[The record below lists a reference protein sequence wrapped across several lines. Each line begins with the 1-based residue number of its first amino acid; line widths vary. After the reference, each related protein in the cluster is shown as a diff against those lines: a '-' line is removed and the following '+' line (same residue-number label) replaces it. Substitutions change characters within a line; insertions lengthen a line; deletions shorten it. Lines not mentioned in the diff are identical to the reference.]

1 MKFVPN
7 ILKAFLINLCF
18 IGIIFAS
25 ESCPAVSPK
34 IASDY
39 PTDQVDAILNDIVC
53 SFIDL
58 KAGNNGTLAS
68 TLNLTKKKILPYID
82 LEYFTEMALG
92 NYWDQLDPKQKKI
105 FERDMKNSLITEYV
119 GILSDLAIWKDITIS
134 VNEDFSQNGNLARVK
149 LSVSLEEDNASAA
162 VTLKLIR
169 KNRWKIYD
177 LEYQSISILDIE
189 RVGYDSK
196 IKRQG
201 IEKLIQKHNL
211 YLSRV
216 GIITKDK
223 KILIS
228 DNGNNI
234 KLKEG
239 YVHFEKK

>member
-18 IGIIFAS
+18 FGIIFAS

-34 IASDY
+34 IADDN

-58 KAGNNGTLAS
+58 QVDNNVILAS

-82 LEYFTEMALG
+82 LEYSTELALASH
-92 NYWDQLDPKQKKI
+92 WDKLSSRDKKI
-105 FERDMKNSLITEYV
+105 FQRDIKNSLINEYV
-119 GILSDLAIWKDITIS
+119 GILSDLAIWKDIKIS
-134 VNEDFSQNGNLARVK
+134 VNEDYSQNENLARVK
-149 LSVSLEEDNASAA
+149 ISLALEGENSSAT
-162 VTLKLIR
+162 VILKLIR

-201 IEKLIQKHNL
+201 VEKLIQKML
-211 YLSRV
+211 
-216 GIITKDK
+216 K
-223 KILIS
+223 KS
-228 DNGNNI
+228 
-234 KLKEG
+234 
-239 YVHFEKK
+239 

>member
-1 MKFVPN
+1 MKFLPN

-92 NYWDQLDPKQKKI
+92 NYWDQLDSMQKKI
-105 FERDMKNSLITEYV
+105 FERDIKNSLIEEYV
-119 GILSDLAIWKDITIS
+119 VILSSFNDWEDVQIS
-134 VNEDFSQNGNLARVK
+134 VDEDFSQIENMAKVK
-149 LSVSLEEDNASAA
+149 VSVSLEDEVGNTT

-169 KNRWKIYD
+169 SNGWKIYD
-177 LEYQSISILDIE
+177 LDYQTISIVGME
-189 RVGYDSK
+189 KMGYDSK

-201 IEKLIQKHNL
+201 IEKLIQKMLN
-211 YLSRV
+211 
-216 GIITKDK
+216 
-223 KILIS
+223 
-228 DNGNNI
+228 
-234 KLKEG
+234 
-239 YVHFEKK
+239 